1 MIDDLNA
8 ISTHVGT
15 SPGLFVLGKVGKGVE
30 KAAGFKGVLSRRLLL
45 DGQDRLLCS
54 VI

>member
-1 MIDDLNA
+1 MIDDINA
-8 ISTHVGT
+8 VPTYVGT
-15 SPGLFVLGKVGKGVE
+15 SPGCFVLGKVGKRVE

-54 VI
+54 LI